1 MNYHR
6 FSNLFPLIEG
16 VDLAELASDI
26 KSHGL
31 REPITLY
38 DDQILDGRNRHRACE
53 LAGVD
58 PRYRQSTSNTE
69 AEALAESVSCN
80 LKRRHLNET
89 QRAML
94 GARLEPMFAELAR
107 ERMIEGGK
115 RSGNQG
121 MANLPYPEEGRLARD
136 DSAKAAAISSRSVQS
151 AKKVLNQGIP
161 ELIEA
166 CDQGSAAVSAAAQLA
181 KAPHDIQRSA
191 LETAAGD
198 VTKAVKV
205 ARREERRREL
215 AATFDPGDAD
225 PSIRIELGTCSDIV
239 PTLSSIGLVHADP
252 PWEYSNQ
259 RLHGTSDGHYSLEGM
274 GAIVSDL
281 NAAYAVAAPH
291 CYLLCW
297 CTFPLLS
304 EWFGSSPD
312 LEWTYKS
319 AGSWV
324 KEGGRPGIGFH
335 WRGRSEALLL
345 YTKGNPGPFEMV
357 GNAHVSQKQEHSEK
371 PIDWLRD
378 LVSAFGP
385 SGGTVLDLYAGRAPL
400 ARACQSLDRSYVGIE
415 VDKHRRREG
424 LHELSISGA
433 TEDRPKGRG
442 SIHPL
447 VRPKGLQG

>member
-6 FSNLFPLIEG
+6 FSNLFPLLEG

-58 PRYRQSTSNTE
+58 PRYRQSTSTTE

-107 ERMIEGGK
+107 ERMIDGGK
-115 RSGNQG
+115 RSGNEG
-121 MANLPYPEEGRLARD
+121 KANWPYPEEGRQARD
-136 DSAKAAAISSRSVQS
+136 DSAHAAAISSRSVQR
-151 AKKVLNQGIP
+151 AKKVLHQGIP

-215 AATFDPGDAD
+215 AATFEPGDAD
-225 PSIRIELGTCSDIV
+225 PSIRIELGTCADIV

-252 PWEYSNQ
+252 PWAYKVGGV
-259 RLHGTSDGHYSLEGM
+259 HGSADGHYQLEEM
-274 GAIVSDL
+274 APIVSDL

-297 CTFPLLS
+297 CTFPKLG
-304 EWFGSSPD
+304 EWFAASGD
-312 LEWTYKS
+312 LDWEYKS
-319 AGSWV
+319 GGAWV
-324 KEGGRPGIGFH
+324 KQGQPGVGFH
-335 WRGRSEALLL
+335 WRGQSEPLLL
-345 YTKGNPGPFEMV
+345 YTKGNPRPLEMAIS
-357 GNAHVSQKQEHSEK
+357 GHISHRQKHSEK
-371 PIDWLRD
+371 QIDWLRD

-415 VDKHRRREG
+415 VDEHRRREG

-447 VRPKGLQG
+447 VRPKGIQG